1 MLPKKNRADKK
12 AVEKIFKEGKFV
24 NSPNL
29 TFKFVI
35 RGDNK
40 FLMSN
45 TESSYSLRNLLS
57 PRISVIVPKS
67 IAKLA
72 VKRNFLRRLLYSI
85 LIKYIKDLP
94 ISLVGVFI
102 FKKAENDV
110 IILENEIKTIFNKIH

>member
-35 RGDNK
+35 RGEND

-45 TESSYSLRNLLS
+45 TEASYSLRKSFS
-57 PRISVIVPKS
+57 PRVSVVVPKS
-67 IAKLA
+67 VAKLA
-72 VKRNFLRRLLYSI
+72 VKRNSLRRLLYSI

-94 ISLVGVFI
+94 VSLVGVFI

-110 IILENEIKTIFNKIH
+110 TILENEIKTIFNKIR